1 MTPPFCS
8 MLIAPL
14 FYNARNFFIVFAVV
28 MAFGG
33 VMGYVKAKSVPSL
46 VAGVASALLLVVGAL
61 LLTRTATCTVA
72 AVLELLVSLALL
84 GRFLPSLLRG
94 KLNPA
99 AYVVPLSI
107 VGAVFAAMILFSP
120 GHP

>member
-1 MTPPFCS
+1 MIS
-8 MLIAPL
+8 PL
-14 FYNARNFFIVFAVV
+14 FLNARNFFIVFAVV

-33 VMGYVKAKSVPSL
+33 IMGYVKAKSVPSL

-61 LLTRTATCTVA
+61 LLLSLGTWVA
-72 AVLELLVSLALL
+72 GAILDLMISLALL
-84 GRFLPSLLRG
+84 GRFLPSLLLG

-107 VGAVFAAMILFSP
+107 VGTGLALALLFSH

>member
-1 MTPPFCS
+1 MS
-8 MLIAPL
+8 
-14 FYNARNFFIVFAVV
+14 FFIVFAVV

-33 VMGYVKAKSVPSL
+33 VMGYVKARSVPSL
-46 VAGVASALLLVVGAL
+46 VAGVASALLLVIGAL
-61 LLTRTATCTVA
+61 LLPKAGTWQVG
-72 AVLELLVSLALL
+72 AVLDLLVSLALL
-84 GRFLPSLLRG
+84 GRFLPSLLKG

-107 VGAVFAAMILFSP
+107 IGAVFALMLLLSA